1 MPAAVPASAATI
13 GRMPNDDC
21 LFCRI
26 VAMEIPADIVFED
39 DVVMAFRDI
48 TPKAP
53 VHILLIPREH
63 ITSAA
68 SLSDANGPMLGR
80 LFGVAAQLA
89 RDEGIA
95 KSGFRLTTNSGA
107 GAGQSVMHLHFHMMG
122 GRQMGWPPG

>member
-1 MPAAVPASAATI
+1 
-13 GRMPNDDC
+13 MPNEDC

-26 VAMEIPADIVFED
+26 AALEIPADIVYED
-39 DVVMAFRDI
+39 DLVVAFRDI

-68 SLSDANGPMLGR
+68 SLTDDNGPMLGH
-80 LFGVAAQLA
+80 LFATAAQIA
-89 RDEGIA
+89 RDEKIA
-95 KSGFRLTTNSGA
+95 KSGFRITTNSGA
-107 GAGQSVMHLHFHMMG
+107 GAGQSVFHLHFHLMG